1 LDNEHYQNWMKLGQG
16 LASRQMEKGP
26 FVMIKKILAMLLA
39 VSVVIILTL
48 AAANAMGM
56 KSPSYVQGYE
66 SGYRASYQA
75 AFDDNYYNVKA
86 GLGQESGYNEGYQ
99 HGYDEGYPAG
109 QLDRKNR
116 TLDNIKTVT
125 S

>member
-1 LDNEHYQNWMKLGQG
+1 MDNEQYQNWIKLGQG

-26 FVMIKKILAMLLA
+26 FVMMKKILAILLA

-48 AAANAMGM
+48 AAANTLGM
-56 KSPSYVQGYE
+56 KSPNYVHGYE
-66 SGYRASYQA
+66 AGYRASYQA
-75 AFDDNYYNVKA
+75 AFDDNYYDLKA
-86 GLGQESGYNEGYQ
+86 GLGQDSNYNDGYQ

-116 TLDNIKTVT
+116 TLN
-125 S
+125 SN